1 MGYAV
6 VDTATIEGVEA
17 QEIRVEVQVAS
28 GGLPQLKIVGLGDTA
43 VLESKERVLAVLK
56 AMKFKIPA
64 TRITVNLAPALVKKH
79 GSGFDLAI
87 ALGIAVASGQIDAH
101 ILENRLFVGELSLSG
116 EVCAVSGQIAAGLL
130 AKRMGKTL
138 VGRDVATLAALI
150 HTPCCEVKTF
160 RDLTH
165 DEGLRE
171 VSQHAPT
178 RTIAEGKDGPR
189 RGHDFSE
196 VVGHQAAIRSL
207 VIAAAGRHNVLL
219 LGPPGAGKT
228 LLASCLP
235 SIMPQQ
241 SEGEMLETALVYAA
255 GLNGQNAYHI
265 GEVPFRAPHHSSTIS
280 GLIGGGNPLGP
291 GEVSLAHNGILFLDE
306 MAQFAPS
313 ALQAIRTPMQ
323 DNKVVLVRAQT
334 HVEFPSRFLLIG
346 ASNPCPC
353 GYFGSR
359 AKECTC
365 SAATL
370 QAYHNRIGGPL
381 IDRFDIICWIDRVD
395 PALFLTNAGT
405 PKTSKE
411 LRAEISKAI
420 EFRHREELPVGGP
433 LDKDRLFSKE
443 MLSKGARSMLLQ
455 EAMQEKLSTRG
466 LFKVL
471 RVARTCADL
480 DQSYL
485 IEESHLSEALFYRN
499 DWKVGR
505 V

>member
-43 VLESKERVLAVLK
+43 VLESKERVIAVLK
-56 AMKFKIPA
+56 ATKLKIPA

-87 ALGIAVASGQIDAH
+87 ALGIAVASGQIDAR

-130 AKRMGKTL
+130 AKRLGKTL
-138 VGRDVATLAALI
+138 VGRDVSAVASLI
-150 HTPCCEVKTF
+150 HAPCCEVKEF
-160 RDLTH
+160 RDLTRK
-165 DEGLRE
+165 EGLTE
-171 VSQHAPT
+171 VTRHVGA
-178 RTIAEGKDGPR
+178 RTITPR
-189 RGHDFSE
+189 TDDTTHGHDFSE
-196 VVGHQAAIRSL
+196 VVGHTTAIRAL
-207 VIAAAGRHNVLL
+207 EIAAAGRHNVLL

-235 SIMPQQ
+235 SIMPALTDD
-241 SEGEMLETALVYAA
+241 EMLETALVYAA
-255 GLNGQNAYHI
+255 SSNGQNAYRI
-265 GEVPFRAPHHSSTIS
+265 GDVPFRAPHHSSTIS

-313 ALQAIRTPMQ
+313 VLQAIRTPMQ
-323 DNKVVLVRAQT
+323 DGKVVLVRAQT
-334 HVEFPSRFLLIG
+334 RVEFPSKFLLIG

-381 IDRFDIICWIDRVD
+381 IDRFDIVCWIDRVD
-395 PALFLTNAGT
+395 PALFLTHAGST
-405 PKTSKE
+405 RTSKE
-411 LRAEISKAI
+411 LRDEISKAI
-420 EFRHREELPVGGP
+420 EFRLREELPAGGP
-433 LDKDRLFSKE
+433 TDMESLFSKE
-443 MLSKGARSMLLQ
+443 MLSEGARSMLLQ
-455 EAMQEKLSTRG
+455 EAMQEHLSTRG

-480 DQSYL
+480 DQSIL
-485 IEESHLSEALFYRN
+485 IEEAHVSEALFYRN